1 MKRYLSV
8 IALSA
13 FIALT
18 GCASQGAGSDSE
30 TSIAIGVA
38 DKSETEIA
46 LVTGDVQPEDLTEP
60 PRIMVQYSGD
70 GVACASAMTIGNY
83 TWDGS
88 VACGADP
95 VTTAAY
101 GHIDATVDLDLVSDG
116 EPKIG
121 LRAGSEIT
129 SVKLYPLDGSDA
141 VELEYTQDGTV
152 KFPADVTSGVVD
164 VSVKY
169 AQGDADYYFTVLRSQ
184 TDNSEPPQ
192 LRVFYG
198 GLGTAMTRGGYTW
211 TVLYGDEAMTA
222 VVDCPSPWQMYT
234 ANSLKTLY
242 TEPSAELAIILPE
255 DSRITSAVYYTGED
269 ERHDLAYDGG
279 KFTLPAE
286 ELSAVCCVTVE
297 MPLGTC
303 DYVFAFQTGSELS
316 TPAYEPGMPSQIT
329 AEYNGETY
337 ELRQFDYKW
346 TDGEGIEHSS
356 AAADISSPWNVRGEL
371 EQIHAEPG
379 SEILFDL
386 PDGAE
391 ITDAGYSTS
400 HDESWTMEFTGN
412 SVTAPEEKTE
422 AVCTVRM
429 TTPQGWSD
437 YSFVV
442 NTAE

>member
-1 MKRYLSV
+1 MKRYLSI

-18 GCASQGAGSDSE
+18 GCASQGAGSDSD
-30 TSIAIGVA
+30 TSIALGVV

-60 PRIMVQYSGD
+60 PQIMVQYSGD
-70 GVACASAMTIGNY
+70 GVASASAMTLGNY

-101 GHIDATVDLDLVSDG
+101 GQITAEVDLDLISDG

-141 VELEYTQDGTV
+141 AELEYTQDGV
-152 KFPADVTSGVVD
+152 IKFPADVTSGVVD
-164 VSVKY
+164 VSIKY

-184 TDNSEPPQ
+184 TDKSEPPQ

-211 TVLYGDEAMTA
+211 TVSDADQSMA
-222 VVDCPSPWQMYT
+222 VAVDCPSPWQMYMS
-234 ANSLKTLY
+234 NSLKTLY
-242 TEPSAELAIILPE
+242 TEPSAELAVMLPE
-255 DSRITSAVYYTGED
+255 NSRIVSAAYYTGED

-279 KFTLPAE
+279 KLTMPAE
-286 ELSAVCCVTVE
+286 ELSAVCCVSVS
-297 MPLGTC
+297 MQQGTC

-346 TDGEGIEHSS
+346 TDAEGIEHSS

-371 EQIHAEPG
+371 AQIHAEPG
-379 SEILFDL
+379 SEIMFDL

-391 ITDAGYSTS
+391 ITDTEYSTS
-400 HDESWTMEFTGN
+400 HDESWSMEFTGN
-412 SVTAPEEKTE
+412 SVTAPEEQTE